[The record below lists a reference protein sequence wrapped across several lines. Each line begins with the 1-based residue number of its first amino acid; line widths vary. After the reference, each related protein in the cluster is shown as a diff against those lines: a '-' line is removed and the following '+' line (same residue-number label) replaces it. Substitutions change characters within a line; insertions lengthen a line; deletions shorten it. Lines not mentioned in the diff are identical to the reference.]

1 MNIIPLIKHFD
12 KIHLSNNS
20 ILLLNIMKQT
30 KIPYL
35 YQDKKE
41 LFTEN
46 FRECK
51 GIKVYGEKIIKNK
64 NKELRSWTPYRS
76 KLAAAILNGLEIEI
90 KKDYNVLYLGAATG
104 TTVSH
109 ISDILRNGIIYAI
122 ENSPVSMKKLIKVCE
137 KRPNIIPILND
148 AFHPDRYAVIVP
160 IVDLIYQDISQRN
173 QAEIFIENIKRY
185 LKENGTGIIMVK
197 ARSINVAMQPK
208 IVYEK
213 VCNYLKENNLK
224 IKQVFELKPYEKD
237 HAVILVSK

>member
-1 MNIIPLIKHFD
+1 
-12 KIHLSNNS
+12 
-20 ILLLNIMKQT
+20 MKQT

-35 YQDKKE
+35 YQDKKQ

-46 FRECK
+46 LQECK

-64 NKELRSWTPYRS
+64 NKELRSWMPYRS

-109 ISDILRNGIIYAI
+109 ISDITRDGIIYAV
-122 ENSPVSMKKLIKVCE
+122 ESSPVSMKKLITVCE

-148 AFHPDRYAVIVP
+148 AFHPDRYASIVP
-160 IVDLIYQDISQRN
+160 SVDLIYQDISQRN
-173 QAEIFIENIKRY
+173 QAEIFVENIKKY

-197 ARSINVAMQPK
+197 ARSINVAMKPK
-208 IVYEK
+208 IAYEK
-213 VCNYLKENNLK
+213 VCNYLKENSLR
-224 IKQVFELKPYEKD
+224 IKQVIELEPYEKD
-237 HAVILVSK
+237 HAVIII

>member
-1 MNIIPLIKHFD
+1 
-12 KIHLSNNS
+12 
-20 ILLLNIMKQT
+20 MKQT

-35 YQDKKE
+35 YQDKKQ

-46 FRECK
+46 LQECK

-64 NKELRSWTPYRS
+64 NKELRSWIPYRS

-109 ISDILRNGIIYAI
+109 ISDITRDGIIYAV
-122 ENSPVSMKKLIKVCE
+122 ESSPVSMKKLITVCE

-148 AFHPDRYAVIVP
+148 AFHPDRYASIVP
-160 IVDLIYQDISQRN
+160 SVDLIYQDISQRN
-173 QAEIFIENIKRY
+173 QAEIFVENIKKY

-197 ARSINVAMQPK
+197 ARSIDVAMKPK
-208 IVYEK
+208 IAYEK
-213 VCNYLKENNLK
+213 VSNYLKENSLR
-224 IKQVFELKPYEKD
+224 IKQVFELEPYEKD
-237 HAVILVSK
+237 HAVVVISK

>member
-1 MNIIPLIKHFD
+1 
-12 KIHLSNNS
+12 
-20 ILLLNIMKQT
+20 MKQT

-35 YQDKKE
+35 YQDKKQ

-46 FRECK
+46 LQECK

-64 NKELRSWTPYRS
+64 NKELRSWMPYRS

-109 ISDILRNGIIYAI
+109 ISDITRDGIIYAV
-122 ENSPVSMKKLIKVCE
+122 ESSPVPMKKLITVCE

-148 AFHPDRYAVIVP
+148 AFHPDRYASIVP
-160 IVDLIYQDISQRN
+160 SVDLIYQDISQRN
-173 QAEIFIENIKRY
+173 QAEIFVENIKKY

-197 ARSINVAMQPK
+197 ARSINVAMKPK
-208 IVYEK
+208 IAYEK
-213 VCNYLKENNLK
+213 VCNYLKENSLR
-224 IKQVFELKPYEKD
+224 IKQVIELEPYEKD
-237 HAVILVSK
+237 HAVIII

>member
-1 MNIIPLIKHFD
+1 
-12 KIHLSNNS
+12 
-20 ILLLNIMKQT
+20 MKQT

-35 YQDKKE
+35 YQDKKQ

-46 FRECK
+46 LQECK

-64 NKELRSWTPYRS
+64 NKELRSWMPYRS

-109 ISDILRNGIIYAI
+109 ISDITRDGIIYAV
-122 ENSPVSMKKLIKVCE
+122 ESSPVSMKKLITVCE

-148 AFHPDRYAVIVP
+148 AFHPDRYASIVP
-160 IVDLIYQDISQRN
+160 SVDLIYQDISQRN
-173 QAEIFIENIKRY
+173 QAEIFFENIKKY
-185 LKENGTGIIMVK
+185 LRENGTGIIMVK
-197 ARSINVAMQPK
+197 ARSIDVAIKPK

-213 VCNYLKENNLK
+213 VCNYLKENNFR
-224 IKQVFELKPYEKD
+224 IKQVFELEPYEKD
-237 HAVILVSK
+237 HAVIII